1 MSNVSIAGSA
11 AMEAAIGGLH
21 RASSSLNAA
30 AGQVVQGTV
39 DALNGPSDASTGDT
53 VALSDAAQQVRADNS
68 IEGGLLD
75 ASSAGLVYTAN
86 AAVVNTADATQQ
98 SLFDIVA

>member
-21 RASSSLNAA
+21 RASSGLEAA
-30 AGQVVQGTV
+30 AGQVVRGTV
-39 DALNGPSDASTGDT
+39 EALDGGSNGSTSDT
-53 VALSDAAQQVRADNS
+53 VALSDAAQRVRSDNS

-86 AAVVNTADATQQ
+86 ASVVNTIDQTQQ
-98 SLFDIVA
+98 SLFDVVA